1 MRNSEKGTGL
11 RAQGSELRA
20 QGSGHRA
27 EGRGQRAGGRLK
39 HNPLPG
45 GVGGGFLRKNYPPV
59 SMFSEVRL
67 FEILCYRYY

>member
-1 MRNSEKGTGL
+1 MRRLRIFMRNSEKGTGL
-11 RAQGSELRA
+11 RAQGSGLRA
-20 QGSGHRA
+20 QGREQG
-27 EGRGQRAGGRLK
+27 AGSSLK